1 MIPPLWLSCVYD
13 GLKQPCE
20 IVYCGQLWQL
30 GRSPL
35 LTVRYSKKTTE
46 RSTLSFHTSFLIH
59 CLGHGI
65 TLIVNVIL
73 QTTDHA
79 NFLCFVSIT
88 WNLHACLYVYTSGMD
103 KFSHPTLAL
112 PPCNG
117 AVPYLSKFWLLTKPS
132 VPNSKSNFVE
142 ARASQCLQLVCTHR
156 NWPAARPIRNP
167 DNPRLVC
174 KPV

>member
-1 MIPPLWLSCVYD
+1 MWYQGICDRLVLRLFVRNNNKSEQLKQTQNPNTVWCFTLSC
-13 GLKQPCE
+13 KICCE
-20 IVYCGQLWQL
+20 IFCHVL
-30 GRSPL
+30 
-35 LTVRYSKKTTE
+35 SKIVLSL
-46 RSTLSFHTSFLIH
+46 RDSTHL
-59 CLGHGI
+59 
-65 TLIVNVIL
+65 
-73 QTTDHA
+73 
-79 NFLCFVSIT
+79 LCFVST
-88 WNLHACLYVYTSGMD
+88 TRNLHACLYVYASGMD

-156 NWPAARPIRNP
+156 NRPAARPIRNP